1 MEWCY
6 NGLGGSIIQWTM
18 DHGSKKQ
25 NGEPQDHP
33 SLLAFLVGRDGK
45 PFALLSNNQQYQ
57 AGSLAKWAL
66 EQLALYEKEHP
77 STRLPFVPA
86 KVTIDHDGTDRTAVC
101 PDIEAARAAGKPI
114 LLYFG
119 RGHVEPDNKAHK
131 KENKLAR
138 KFEKG
143 TLNSKTAAK
152 AAEGWALLRFDLSDE
167 PAAQLAQQ
175 LSVTAAPDLLYWLPG
190 EETPRLLGR
199 KTSGHRLASLFKKH
213 RPAKATAK

>member
-1 MEWCY
+1 
-6 NGLGGSIIQWTM
+6 M

-25 NGEPQDHP
+25 DGRPQDHP
-33 SLLAFLVGRDGK
+33 SLLALVVGRDGE

-66 EQLALYEKEHP
+66 EQLNLYERAHP

-86 KVTIDHDGTDRTAVC
+86 HVDLEGEGTDEKAVC
-101 PDIEAARAAGKPI
+101 GEIDAAREAGRPI

-119 RGHVEPDNKAHK
+119 RSHFEPKDKTAK
-131 KENKLAR
+131 KENKRAR

-152 AAEGWALLRFDLSDE
+152 EIDGWVMLRFDLSDE
-167 PAAQLAQQ
+167 EHAKLARQFG
-175 LSVTAAPDLLYWLPG
+175 VEAAPDLLMWVPG
-190 EETPRLLGR
+190 AEAPSVLGR
-199 KTSGHRLASLFKKH
+199 KVSGQSLAGKLKKH
-213 RPAKATAK
+213 KAAQAK